1 MAKRNSSSARPLT
14 DHDEIRRWAEERGG
28 RPSCVRGTGGADDV
42 GMIRLDFPG
51 YAGEDSIEVIGW
63 DDWFQKFEE
72 GNLALMVQDETAEG
86 QRSNFNKLVGR
97 EAAEERSQGV
107 PASRRAPRSEGSSK
121 RAGSSSRVRAA
132 SRSARA
138 QAASRSG
145 RAQGS
150 RRSSRSQ
157 GSRKG
162 VSARSSRSQ
171 SKVTGRKA
179 ARSTTR
185 TTGRSS
191 RSKRSDRAA

>member
-1 MAKRNSSSARPLT
+1 MAKRSSSSARPLT
-14 DHDEIRRWAEERGG
+14 DHDEIRRWAEEREG

-51 YAGEDSIEVIGW
+51 YSGEDSLEVIAW

-72 GNLALMVQDETAEG
+72 GNLALIVQDETAEG

-97 EAAEERSQGV
+97 EAAEESSQGV
-107 PASRRAPRSEGSSK
+107 RAPRRASRSQAGSGK
-121 RAGSSSRVRAA
+121 RAGSGSRVRAA
-132 SRSARA
+132 SG
-138 QAASRSG
+138 SG

-157 GSRKG
+157 GRRKVAASRN
-162 VSARSSRSQ
+162 SRSQ
-171 SKVTGRKA
+171 SKASGRKA
-179 ARSTTR
+179 ARGATR